1 MMTQPSKKPMDDV
14 YSSRNNCTLFESEI
28 KKTPDHLLTQLLSH
42 IAKREGKQAEEILKI
57 HPELL
62 FEPGNTQDAL
72 GNAYINYTPI
82 ELARYFHDVDMLKMM
97 KTYLSQISDGE
108 EQFIKA
114 LTEAHE
120 ECENHKAYNF
130 KKLIDSHTFDDEENF
145 RIESNR
151 FKQYCKPKE
160 IKNRKS
166 FNMQDLFAAYAI
178 YISVGKTTS
187 KYTTWDKTWDS
198 EQRLFLLHEVI
209 NPLWNLLPACYAKHK
224 GLDNLNELYQTKMK
238 ELLQLTLNTDK
249 EHNKCSACAL
259 M

>member
-1 MMTQPSKKPMDDV
+1 MTQPSIKPMDDV
-14 YSSRNNCTLFESEI
+14 YSSRNNCTLFETEI
-28 KKTPDHLLTQLLSH
+28 KRTPNHLLTQLLSH
-42 IAKREGKQAEEILKI
+42 IAKREKKQAEEIIKI

-72 GNAYINYTPI
+72 GNTYINYTPI

-97 KTYLSQISDGE
+97 KTYLSQTSSGE

-114 LTEAHE
+114 LIEADKE
-120 ECENHKAYNF
+120 SENHKPYNF
-130 KKLIDSHTFDDEENF
+130 KKLIDNHTFDDEENF
-145 RIESNR
+145 QIESNR
-151 FKQYCKPKE
+151 FKEYCKPKE

-166 FNMQDLFAAYAI
+166 FNMQDLLAAYTI

-187 KYTTWDKTWDS
+187 KYITWDKTWDI
-198 EQRLFLLHEVI
+198 EQRRFLLKEVI
-209 NPLWNLLPACYAKHK
+209 NPLWNLLPACYAEHK
-224 GLDNLNELYQTKMK
+224 DLNNLHEFYQTRMK

-249 EHNKCSACAL
+249 EHNKCSVCTL